1 MQRPPVALFGAG
13 GHAKVILELLEE
25 AGRSVHGF
33 VADKPEISVM
43 LGYAVQSWSAYQPE
57 DVEWIIAIGDN
68 ATRRKKAALV
78 GSRFARVAHRGSYIS
93 SRTVWGEGS
102 VVMSGASIHSGATL
116 GAHCIVNTHA
126 SVDHDCHLGDFV
138 HIAPHAALC
147 GHVEIGE
154 GTLIGAGAV
163 VVPGV
168 KIGRWSVIGA
178 GSVIRNDIPDGVLVA
193 GNPGRIFLKKD
204 IL

>member
-1 MQRPPVALFGAG
+1 M
-13 GHAKVILELLEE
+13 
-25 AGRSVHGF
+25 
-33 VADKPEISVM
+33 
-43 LGYAVQSWSAYQPE
+43 
-57 DVEWIIAIGDN
+57 
-68 ATRRKKAALV
+68 
-78 GSRFARVAHRGSYIS
+78 
-93 SRTVWGEGS
+93 
-102 VVMSGASIHSGATL
+102 

-168 KIGRWSVIGA
+168 KIGKWSVIGA
-178 GSVIRNDIPDGVLVA
+178 GSLIRNDIPDGVLVA
-193 GNPGRIFLKKD
+193 GNPGRIFLKTD
-204 IL
+204 TL